1 MNNIK
6 VKKILPDA
14 ILQQYV
20 DSYIFREVDTDGIT
34 VKKIIPPNHVTSL
47 DFFMGVPFNTIDIR
61 TKAEIPYKM
70 AAIRGCRTTAKY
82 VIEYNKPYSVFSV
95 KFKST
100 GLFSL
105 LGIEMHKFTDADI
118 DCYSI
123 KLPFDIG
130 HAYQKIAQSTD
141 IDEQVN
147 IVESFLV
154 NVLSKKENKSRLSG
168 FIENAN
174 DIEAQPIYLSQRQQE
189 RLFRKEVGMSP
200 KHFNCLK
207 RFSSLIKA
215 KKQNKDLSW
224 TSLAHEHG
232 YFDQAHLIKEFRAFL
247 GMAPTSF
254 CIEAFAL

>member
-130 HAYQKIAQSTD
+130 HVYQKIAQSTD

-189 RLFRKEVGMSP
+189 RLFLKEVGMSP

-224 TSLAHEHG
+224 TSLAHEYG
-232 YFDQAHLIKEFRAFL
+232 YFDQAHLIKDFRAFL

>member
-47 DFFMGVPFNTIDIR
+47 DFFMGAPFNTIDIR
-61 TKAEIPYKM
+61 TEAEIPYKT

-82 VIEYNKPYSVFSV
+82 VIEYNKPFSAFSI
-95 KFKST
+95 KLKPT

-130 HAYQKIAQSTD
+130 HVYQKMAQSTD
-141 IDEQVN
+141 IDERVN

-200 KHFNCLK
+200 KHFSSLK
-207 RFSSLIKA
+207 RFCCLLKA
-215 KKQNKDLSW
+215 KKQNENLSW
-224 TSLAHEHG
+224 TSLAYEHG
-232 YFDQAHLIKEFRAFL
+232 YFDQAHLIRDFHFFL
-247 GMAPTSF
+247 GMSPTSF
-254 CIEAFAL
+254 RIGDFAL